1 MEQGAVE
8 CTDLLDIMAQNA
20 PEFMIGSGIVES
32 VFKVMTTYKHDDSV
46 LASCITA
53 LERVSRKQEGMNE
66 IVQSNGIHTVLGCLS
81 IDNTEK
87 DDDANPEHLVA
98 SFSLLK
104 RYTATGDQAI
114 EYVRQCGGVDA
125 IINALEG
132 IEIGSDNKIMRQGGQ
147 LLTKIAGNDLEGALD
162 KLKNGGDIRTTLAL
176 ISNLALEAEN
186 IDTIVQAGGID
197 ALVTALTTDT
207 GNVSTVKATSLAL
220 SRIAAVNE
228 NHIDAILSSG
238 GIQALL
244 NALNNSAAM
253 DADVTAAGKKI
264 ILNKLPST
272 GSTLLSID
280 ISFLSISVIIRIIF
294 CNLNCNINF
303 FFYLIILNISFN
315 LLQNDQNSFIWFG
328 IISIERICSG
338 TNCC

>member
-20 PEFMIGSGIVES
+20 PECMIGSGIVES

-176 ISNLALEAEN
+176 VSNLALEAEN

-253 DADVTAAGKKI
+253 DADVTAAGKKT
-264 ILNKLPST
+264 ILNKLSIDWIDHFH
-272 GSTLLSID
+272 SID
-280 ISFLSISVIIRIIF
+280 IIF
-294 CNLNCNINF
+294 FVHFCYN
-303 FFYLIILNISFN
+303 
-315 LLQNDQNSFIWFG
+315 
-328 IISIERICSG
+328 
-338 TNCC
+338 